1 MKKVLLCLGF
11 VAIATLSHAFPVTI
25 DCGGGKG
32 TIYEAEGDTLG
43 EIVDDALAFADWYC

>member
-11 VAIATLSHAFPVTI
+11 VAIATLSHAFPVTV

-32 TIYEAEGDTLG
+32 TNTYADTIEEALE
-43 EIVDDALAFADWYC
+43 FADWYCS